1 MGVAR
6 TLSLGEACGTVKFAP
21 AGRIQL
27 ALTNSTDK
35 SAALASVP
43 RPVHKPGKRDQLLL
57 LINSRNPIL
66 TIETWEEERA
76 EQLLF
81 EVATQLSVPLFTWSV
96 TTGLARFHGAA
107 IYNSEPPEA
116 ALSNIAAVQGDGI
129 FLLKDFARYCDND
142 KVCRRLRELAEQF
155 RTARRSIV
163 ITAASIQMPPELNGD
178 ATPFDLGL
186 PSAEDLFSAVKQ
198 TLADS
203 NRENHVAVTLDLAGM
218 QQLATNLSGLP
229 LTEAIRTLRRCI
241 LENGKADA
249 QLLDAV
255 LNAKRDALRGDGL
268 LESIRRDASFSDIA
282 GLQRLRDWLLKRK
295 SALTPEGQRFG
306 LVPPKGILI
315 TGVQGCGKS
324 LAAKSIAGEWGFELA
339 RLDAGALYDKF
350 VGESEKRLRKALD
363 LAQKIAPLVL
373 WIDEIEKAFAS
384 AGSSGDADAGLSQR
398 LLATLLTWMQDR
410 ESGVFLAA
418 TSNNISALP
427 PEMVRK
433 GRFDEI
439 FFVDLP
445 NPSVRG
451 ALFALHLKKRGRD
464 SSAFDLPAL
473 AAASDGFSG
482 AEIEQAIAAGLYTAF
497 AARQQLNTSILL
509 SELKSTQPLSV
520 TRSED
525 ISAIRDWARTR
536 ATPAD

>member
-1 MGVAR
+1 MRPASQIKL
-6 TLSLGEACGTVKFAP
+6 TLTSNDNKIP
-21 AGRIQL
+21 PPH
-27 ALTNSTDK
+27 
-35 SAALASVP
+35 AAL
-43 RPVHKPGKRDQLLL
+43 KPGKRDELLL

-66 TIETWEEERA
+66 TIETSEEERA

-81 EVATQLSVPLFTWSV
+81 EVAAQLNVPLFTWSV
-96 TTGLARFHGAA
+96 TTGLARFHGSP

-116 ALSNIAAVQGDGI
+116 ALSNIAVVEGDGI

-142 KVCRRLRELAEQF
+142 KVCRRLRELAEKF
-155 RTARRSIV
+155 RSARRSVV
-163 ITAASIQMPPELNGD
+163 ITAGSIQLPPDLAGD
-178 ATPFDLGL
+178 AAPFHLGL
-186 PSAEDLFSAVKQ
+186 PSTDELLAGVRRC
-198 TLADS
+198 LADL
-203 NRENHVAVTLDLAGM
+203 NRENHIPVALDVAAM
-218 QQLATNLSGLP
+218 QQLAKNLSGLP
-229 LTEAIRTLRRCI
+229 LTESMSTLRRCI
-241 LENGKADA
+241 FQQGKADA
-249 QLLDAV
+249 ALLDAV
-255 LNAKRDALRGDGL
+255 LDAKREALRGDGL
-268 LESIRRDASFSDIA
+268 LESVRRDASFTDIA
-282 GLQRLRDWLLKRK
+282 GLNRLRDWLNKRK
-295 SALTPEGQRFG
+295 SALTAEGQKFG

-350 VGESEKRLRKALD
+350 IGESEKRLRKALD
-363 LAQKIAPLVL
+363 LAQKMAPMVL
-373 WIDEIEKAFAS
+373 WIDEVEKAFAS

-398 LLATLLTWMQDR
+398 LLAALLTWMQDR

-427 PEMVRK
+427 PEMLRK

-445 NPSVRG
+445 GAATRA

-464 SSAFDLPAL
+464 ASTFDLQDL
-473 AAASDGFSG
+473 ATASDGFSG

-497 AARQQLNTSILL
+497 AAKQQLSTGILL
-509 SELKSTQPLSV
+509 AELKSTQPLSV

-525 ISAIRDWARTR
+525 IIAIREWARTR
-536 ATPAD
+536 AVPAE

>member
-1 MGVAR
+1 M
-6 TLSLGEACGTVKFAP
+6 TSP
-21 AGRIQL
+21 AKL
-27 ALTNSTDK
+27 D
-35 SAALASVP
+35 AATHAA
-43 RPVHKPGKRDQLLL
+43 KRDDLRL
-57 LINSRNPIL
+57 LINSRHALL
-66 TIETWEEERA
+66 TIETTEEDRV

-81 EVATQLSVPLFTWSV
+81 EVASDLGVPLFTWSV
-96 TTGLARFHGAA
+96 TLGLARFHGAP

-129 FLLKDFARYCDND
+129 FLLKDFARYCEND

-163 ITAASIQMPPELNGD
+163 ITAGALNLPPELAGES
-178 ATPFDLGL
+178 ALFELGL
-186 PSAEDLFSAVKQ
+186 PGADELLAGVKQ
-198 TLADS
+198 TLADLS
-203 NRENHVAVTLDLAGM
+203 RESRIASTLDSNDL
-218 QQLATNLSGLP
+218 QKLATNLSGLP
-229 LTEAIRTLRRCI
+229 FAEAMRTLRLCV
-241 LENGKADA
+241 LEQGGANLA
-249 QLLDAV
+249 LLDSV
-255 LNAKRDALRGDGL
+255 LEAKRELLRGDGL
-268 LESIRRDASFSDIA
+268 LESIRRDKSFADIA
-282 GLQRLRDWLLKRK
+282 GLARLRDWIAKRK

-324 LAAKSIAGEWGFELA
+324 LAARAVSGEWGFELA

-363 LAQKIAPLVL
+363 LAQKMSPLVL

-418 TSNNISALP
+418 TSNNIVALP
-427 PEMVRK
+427 PEMLRK

-445 NPSVRG
+445 APAVRIN
-451 ALFALHLKKRGRD
+451 LFALHLKKRNRD
-464 SSAFDLPAL
+464 PHTFDLAKL
-473 AAASDGFSG
+473 SSASDGFSG
-482 AEIEQAIAAGLYTAF
+482 AEIEQSIASALYSAF
-497 AARQQLNTSILL
+497 AAKQQLNTEIVLA
-509 SELKSTQPLSV
+509 ELKSTQPLSV
-520 TRSED
+520 TRAED
-525 ISAIRDWARTR
+525 VSAIRLWAKSR
-536 ATPAD
+536 AVPAD

>member
-1 MGVAR
+1 M
-6 TLSLGEACGTVKFAP
+6 
-21 AGRIQL
+21 
-27 ALTNSTDK
+27 NSPSKLD
-35 SAALASVP
+35 P
-43 RPVHKPGKRDQLLL
+43 RPASRSAKRDDLRL
-57 LINSRNPIL
+57 LINSRHPIL
-66 TIETWEEERA
+66 TIETTEEDRA
-76 EQLLF
+76 EKLLL
-81 EVATQLSVPLFTWSV
+81 EVATDLGVPLFTWSI
-96 TTGLARFHGAA
+96 TLGLARYHGAA
-107 IYNSEPPEA
+107 IYNSEAPEA
-116 ALSNIAAVQGDGI
+116 ALSNIATIQGDGI

-163 ITAASIQMPPELNGD
+163 VTAGKIQLPPELAGES
-178 ATPFDLGL
+178 APFELGL
-186 PSAEDLFSAVKQ
+186 PGPDELLTGVKQ
-198 TLADS
+198 TLADLS
-203 NRENHVAVTLDLAGM
+203 RENRIVSSLDSSSLQKLASNLAG
-218 QQLATNLSGLP
+218 LP
-229 LTEAIRTLRRCI
+229 FAEAMRTLRMCV
-241 LENGKADA
+241 LEQGGAGP
-249 QLLDAV
+249 AV
-255 LNAKRDALRGDGL
+255 LDSVLEAKREALRGDGL
-268 LESIRRDASFSDIA
+268 LESIRRDASFADIA
-282 GLQRLRDWLLKRK
+282 GLARLRDWIAKRK

-324 LAAKSIAGEWGFELA
+324 LAARAVSGEWGFELA

-363 LAQKIAPLVL
+363 LAQKMSPLVL

-418 TSNNISALP
+418 TSNNITALP
-427 PEMVRK
+427 PEMLRK

-445 NPSVRG
+445 APAARV
-451 ALFALHLKKRGRD
+451 ALFALHLKKRNRD
-464 SSAFDLPAL
+464 PQTFDLTKL
-473 AAASDGFSG
+473 SAASDGFSG
-482 AEIEQAIAAGLYTAF
+482 AEIEQGIASALYTAF
-497 AARQQLNTSILL
+497 AAKQQLSTEILL
-509 SELKSTQPLSV
+509 GELKSTQPLSV

-525 ISAIRDWARTR
+525 VSAIRDWAKSR